1 MSDDKELISSS
12 AEAIEGNIYLLT
24 EILVR
29 VPLRDVITFKRV
41 SKRWFSLISDPYFSR
56 YRANI
61 QRTTVSGV
69 FLNPGMDPVD
79 PELTFFYL
87 DKKIRRFR
95 PKIPDNSSQILQSC
109 NGLIMLFQ
117 GEDVF
122 MYNPTTGDNKPLPSP
137 FPSFDESPFAFYSLA
152 FDPLRFL
159 GYKLIC
165 IFESSKEDFYQTM
178 IYSSD
183 SGVWKHCGSSFSVP
197 YDMDFT
203 HGVYFKNS
211 VYWISIITKTTLRF
225 DLNKECVKD
234 DMPLLPPEPPN
245 HNVAA
250 PSYLNSMRTYSGLSN
265 NRYGYILAPA
275 CGYMN
280 LVVFDCEFCISVF
293 RLKEDYSSSSRSWIL
308 MQSVDLRRTNLETI
322 FHVNLI
328 ENYSSV
334 GYEYSIIHLI
344 EDGEDEMALLLQR
357 PDKVIGLRLKDHT
370 CYDVFDIKIKRNPG
384 HYCSFPGVM
393 GWYRAFEYVESL
405 ACV

>member
-1 MSDDKELISSS
+1 MEEYNQQMRVGGRAAVVASS
-12 AEAIEGNIYLLT
+12 AHLL
-24 EILVR
+24 
-29 VPLRDVITFKRV
+29 VPTARDVITFKRV
-41 SKRWFSLISDPYFSR
+41 SKRWLSLISSPYFSR
-56 YRANI
+56 IRTTV

-69 FLNPGMDPVD
+69 FLNPGINPVD

-95 PKIPDNSSQILQSC
+95 PKIPDNSSRILQSC
-109 NGLIMLFQ
+109 NGLIMLFHP
-117 GEDVF
+117 GKDVF
-122 MYNPTTGDNKPLPSP
+122 MYNPTTGAKKLLPPP

-159 GYKLIC
+159 GYKLIY

-178 IYSSD
+178 IYSSE
-183 SGVWKHCGSSFSVP
+183 SGAWKHCGSSFSAP

-211 VYWISIITKTTLRF
+211 IYWISINTKTTLRF
-225 DLNKECVKD
+225 DLNEECVKD
-234 DMPLLPPEPPN
+234 DMPPLPLQPPD
-245 HNVAA
+245 HNVAD
-250 PSYLNSMRTYSGLSN
+250 PSYLNFMRIYSGLDN

-280 LVVFDCEFCISVF
+280 LVIFDYEFCISVF
-293 RLKEDYSSSSRSWIL
+293 QLKEDYSSSSSRSWVL
-308 MQSVDLRRTNLETI
+308 MYSVDLRRTNLETV
-322 FHVNLI
+322 FYVNLI
-328 ENYSSV
+328 ENYSFE

-344 EDGEDEMALLLQR
+344 EDGKNEMALLLQR
-357 PDKVIGLRLKDHT
+357 PDKVITLRLKDHT
-370 CYDVFDIKIKRNPG
+370 YYDVFDIKIKRNPR